1 MQGCS
6 TTGAIRAE
14 RIDIINQ
21 HDSVDD
27 TINKNKINK
36 NKISKLLMF
45 TCSGSW

>member
-27 TINKNKINK
+27 TIKQNIQAINVY
-36 NKISKLLMF
+36 MQ
-45 TCSGSW
+45 W

>member
-27 TINKNKINK
+27 TIKQNIQT
-36 NKISKLLMF
+36 IDVYMQ
-45 TCSGSW
+45 W